1 MSKGTKYLLVSLPTS
16 ISPSNHAEEALTALR
31 STVTNDVGSTYP
43 FVIPE
48 FKIGTLDALVQQ
60 ADDLAKL
67 ENACHGVVDKVV
79 DSLRTILDGD
89 EGKVQQ
95 QKTINDKPV
104 EQYLRTFQWN
114 KVKYRADKP
123 IADLIDLLQKEIQG
137 IDNDVKAKFSQ
148 YNQTK
153 SALAAAERKKTGNLA
168 TKSLV
173 SVVNPNS
180 LIRDSEYLDTHLI
193 AVPNVAVKDFYK
205 SYEELTPMVVPRS
218 ANQLAKDDEFTL
230 FAVTVFKKHSA
241 EFVHKCREKRWT
253 PRDYKYKEGGKE
265 EEAKE
270 ADQLQ
275 RDAQKQWGE
284 ALRLGRTGYSE
295 SAMIWIHVLAL
306 RVFVETVLRYGLPL
320 DFVCGLIQTADA
332 KAAKK
337 AKTNLDNNYS
347 YLGGNAFGRDN
358 KGRVKKDDMALTA
371 EMQSSGHVGDQE
383 YTAYVYYE
391 FEIV

>member
-16 ISPSNHAEEALTALR
+16 ITPSNHKDEALEALR
-31 STVTNDVGSTYP
+31 GTVTSDGGNTYSFP
-43 FVIPE
+43 IPE

-60 ADDLAKL
+60 ADDLSKL
-67 ENACHGVVDKVV
+67 NSACEGVVAKVG
-79 DSLRTILDGD
+79 DSLRAILDD
-89 EGKVQQ
+89 DDKAQQ

-104 EQYLRTFQWN
+104 DQYLRSFQWN

-123 IADLIDLLQKEIQG
+123 IAELIDSLQKELQG
-137 IDNDVKAKFSQ
+137 IDNDVKAKISQ

-153 SALAAAERKKTGNLA
+153 GALAAAERKRTGNLA

-173 SVVNPNS
+173 NVVNPSS
-180 LIRDSEYLDTHLI
+180 LIQDSEYLDTHLI
-193 AVPNVAVKDFYK
+193 AVPNLAVKDFYK
-205 SYEELTPMVVPRS
+205 SYEELAPMVVPRS
-218 ANQLAKDDEFTL
+218 AIKLAADDEFNL
-230 FAVTVFKKHSA
+230 FAVTTFKKHSND
-241 EFVHKCREKRWT
+241 FVHKCREKRWT
-253 PRDYKYKEGGKE
+253 PREYKYKEGGKE

-270 ADQLQ
+270 AEQLAK
-275 RDAQKQWGE
+275 DEKKLWGE

-295 SAMIWIHVLAL
+295 SAMLWIHVLAL

-320 DFVCGLIQTADA
+320 DFVCGIVQTNA

-337 AKTNLDNNYS
+337 AKTNLDSAYS

-358 KGRVKKDDMALTA
+358 KGRIKKDDSSMATD
-371 EMQSSGHVGDQE
+371 MQQAGHTGDQE

-391 FEIV
+391 FEVV

>member
-1 MSKGTKYLLVSLPTS
+1 MSKGTKFLLVSLPTS
-16 ISPSNHAEEALTALR
+16 ISPSNHADEALTALR
-31 STVTNDVGSTYP
+31 STVTNDVGSTSP
-43 FVIPE
+43 FAIPE

-67 ENACHGVVDKVV
+67 ETVCRAVVGKVG

-89 EGKVQQ
+89 EDKVQQ

-104 EQYLRTFQWN
+104 DQYLRTFQWN

-180 LIRDSEYLDTHLI
+180 LIRDSEYLDTHLLAI
-193 AVPNVAVKDFYK
+193 PNVAVKDFYK

-230 FAVTVFKKHSA
+230 FAVTTFKKHST

-270 ADQLQ
+270 ADQLN

-320 DFVCGLIQTADA
+320 DFICGLIQTDA
-332 KAAKK
+332 KSAKK
-337 AKTNLDNNYS
+337 AKTNLDTNYS

-358 KGRVKKDDMALTA
+358 KGRVKKDDSALTA

-391 FEIV
+391 FEVV